1 MKSTD
6 LKPNH
11 RILIVDDNRSIHNDF
26 REILCP
32 DNSDEATVNEM
43 EGVLFDED
51 KSAPVQVGFELDSAY
66 QGQEALEKVKKALQ
80 DNRPYALAFVDVRM
94 PPGWDGVETIARIW
108 EVDPELQ
115 IVVCTAYADYSW
127 EEMRA
132 KVGQPDSLVVLK
144 KPFDN
149 IEVQQLAHA
158 LTKKWM
164 LSHQSAL
171 QIAELAQDVVER
183 KRAENVLQKQFTRIS
198 LLNQITHAISER
210 QDTDSILHVVLR
222 QLEDHMSLDLGFVAL
237 FDAEADTLNLAAIR
251 VKNPLLVSKL
261 DLHEGAVLKFAEAGI
276 PLCRE
281 GQTIYA
287 PDTLKQPAALI
298 ERLAGA
304 GLRSLVAIPLL
315 VENGLFGVLFVARL
329 KPDDF
334 SSGDC
339 EFLRMLSEH
348 VALAAHQ
355 SRLHTELEHAYNE
368 LRQTQQAVMEQER
381 LKALG
386 QMASG
391 IAHDVNNALSPV
403 IGFADLMLRGEHG
416 LSTDGKTYLKHIQ
429 TAGEDIAHIIAR
441 LREFYRRRDDR
452 ESLQELNLNALAEQ
466 VIDLTRP
473 RWRDIPQSRGIT
485 VEVQTDFAPDIPK
498 LAGIESEVREAL
510 TNLVLNAVDAL
521 PRGGKIIIRTN
532 VPRCESSTD
541 GRRLPVRVVLEVSD
555 TGIGMNEE
563 TRKHCLEPFFSTKG
577 KSGTGLG
584 LAMVYGV
591 MERHEGKIEIQTEP
605 GKGTTIRLIFPIRKI
620 DCNGVDLEEDNIA
633 IDPLEILCI
642 DDEPLLREL
651 IKQLLERDGH
661 HVEVSDGGQSGLD
674 AFRLAGERGAPFDLV
689 VTDLGMPY
697 VDGRQVARTL
707 KLESPD
713 TPIILL
719 TGWGAFMKEDDTLP
733 SQVDGVLSKPPRSR
747 EIRETLRR
755 IAAEHNGNRN
765 NFKVKR
771 QSSLAVNA

>member
-32 DNSDEATVNEM
+32 DNSDEAAVGEM

-51 KSAPVQVGFELDSAY
+51 KSAPVQAGFELDSAY
-66 QGQEALEKVKKALQ
+66 QGQEALEMVKKALG
-80 DNRPYALAFVDVRM
+80 DNRPYAVAFVDVRM

-108 EVDPELQ
+108 EADPELQ
-115 IVVCTAYADYSW
+115 IIVCTAYADYSW

-132 KVGQPDSLVVLK
+132 KVGQPDSLLVLK

-158 LTKKWM
+158 MTKKW
-164 LSHQSAL
+164 LLNHQSAL

-183 KRAENVLQKQFTRIS
+183 TRAESTLQKQFTRIS

-210 QDTDSILHVVLR
+210 QDTGSILHVVLR
-222 QLEDHMSLDLGFVAL
+222 QLEDHTSVDLGCVAL
-237 FDAEADTLNLAAIR
+237 FDAEADTLNLAAMR

-276 PLCRE
+276 PLCKE

-287 PDTLKQPAALI
+287 PDTLKQPAELI

-304 GLRSLVAIPLL
+304 GLRSLVAVPLL
-315 VENGLFGVLFVARL
+315 VENKLFGVLFVAQL
-329 KPDDF
+329 KPDGF

-339 EFLRMLSEH
+339 EFLRMLCEH
-348 VALAAHQ
+348 VALAVHQ
-355 SRLHTELEHAYNE
+355 SRLHTELEQAYNE
-368 LRQTQQAVMEQER
+368 LRQTQQAVMQQER

-403 IGFADLMLRGEHG
+403 VGFADLMLRGEHG
-416 LSTDGKTYLKHIQ
+416 LSANGKKYLKHIQ
-429 TAGEDIAHIIAR
+429 TAGEDIVHIIAR
-441 LREFYRRRDDR
+441 LREFYRRREDR
-452 ESLQELNLNALAEQ
+452 ESLQKLNLNALAEQ
-466 VIDLTRP
+466 VVDLTRP
-473 RWRDIPQSRGIT
+473 RWRDIPQSCGIT
-485 VEVQTDFAPDIPK
+485 VEVQTDFAPDVPK

-510 TNLVLNAVDAL
+510 TNLVLNAADAL
-521 PRGGKIIIRTN
+521 PRGGKIIIRTY
-532 VPRCESSTD
+532 VPRCESSAD
-541 GRRLPVRVVLEVSD
+541 GKKFPMHVVLEVSD
-555 TGIGMNEE
+555 TGIGMNEV
-563 TRKHCLEPFFSTKG
+563 TRKRCLEPFFSTKG
-577 KSGTGLG
+577 KGGTGLG

-591 MERHEGKIEIQTEP
+591 MERHEGKIEIQSEP

-620 DCNGVDLEEDNIA
+620 DRNGVDLEENNIA
-633 IDPLEILCI
+633 IDPLQILCI

-651 IKQLLERDGH
+651 LKQLLEQDGH

-674 AFRLAGERGAPFDLV
+674 AFRLARERGAPFDLV
-689 VTDLGMPY
+689 FTDLGMPY
-697 VDGRQVARTL
+697 VDGRQVAKTL
-707 KLESPD
+707 KDESPA
-713 TPIILL
+713 TPIVML

-755 IAAEHNGNRN
+755 IAAEQNGHHKNC
-765 NFKVKR
+765 KVER
-771 QSSLAVNA
+771 QSLLAVNA